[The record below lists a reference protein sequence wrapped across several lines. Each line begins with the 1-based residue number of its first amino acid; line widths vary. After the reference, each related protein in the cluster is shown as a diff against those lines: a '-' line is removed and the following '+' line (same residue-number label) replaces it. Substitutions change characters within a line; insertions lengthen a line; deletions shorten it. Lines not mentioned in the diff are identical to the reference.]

1 MWKKLLGSGVFARG
15 SNPLTKTILGV
26 SLIYGQFRAMA
37 VVKGHIAGS
46 WVFPGLVNTADDLR
60 TALQEAIR
68 ATNFPGQLVSFLVED
83 TRLMHN
89 YHLVPQMKQADLD
102 RFLERIAIQEKA
114 TEGPVVWRY
123 RRAHQA
129 KERIGLLLDIWPQ
142 SLVNE
147 FITVCEDLSLRPVHL
162 LPLSAVFVDQVR
174 MLATSTKKVLLLVT
188 QMAGKVVFVV
198 ATGDGKPLFDRFLSS
213 PKDEVLD
220 PERIGRE
227 IIRSVL
233 FAQQQLRKQ
242 ITQVWVMGETEELSA
257 ERLQPFVEL
266 PILPSPMKPDP
277 SYWIWV
283 GVMLP
288 ATHSSNFIP
297 WEVRTAPIRRVVSK
311 FVVGMVVGLGCASIT
326 TGGLI
331 EGLLVRER
339 GISSALSPETR
350 ALVQEKRDWNLRYQ
364 TLADKQVWVK
374 AVMDEEPSPVIGWFL
389 GYLPDILPRGVTLTK
404 VSLAVQEQGWG
415 LELRGEASK
424 DLRLSAKALAVFEQR
439 LMESPYR
446 VNITKSWRD
455 TWVEQLRQG
464 ATSSDDQQGRPF
476 LIEGQIL

>member
-1 MWKKLLGSGVFARG
+1 MWEKLLGSGVFARG

-46 WVFPGLVNTADDLR
+46 WVFPGLVHTADDLR

-102 RFLERIAIQEKA
+102 QFLERIAIQEKA

-147 FITVCEDLSLRPVHL
+147 FISVCEDLSLRPVHL

-213 PKDEVLD
+213 TKDEVLD

-266 PILPSPMKPDP
+266 PILPSPMKPDLLLDLGWGDAP
-277 SYWIWV
+277 CHPFLELYSV
-283 GVMLP
+283 G
-288 ATHSSNFIP
+288 SSDGADSKGDVKVRGGNGRGIGMCVYHDG
-297 WEVRTAPIRRVVSK
+297 WSDRRTAGSRARYKLGPFARNP
-311 FVVGMVVGLGCASIT
+311 GLGS
-326 TGGLI
+326 GK
-331 EGLLVRER
+331 EGLESSLPDLGGQASLGKGRHGRRAFAGHRMVP
-339 GISSALSPETR
+339 GISS
-350 ALVQEKRDWNLRYQ
+350 RY
-364 TLADKQVWVK
+364 
-374 AVMDEEPSPVIGWFL
+374 SS
-389 GYLPDILPRGVTLTK
+389 PRGDADQG
-404 VSLAVQEQGWG
+404 LAGRPRARLG
-415 LELRGEASK
+415 PRAPRRG
-424 DLRLSAKALAVFEQR
+424 FQR
-439 LMESPYR
+439 SQAE
-446 VNITKSWRD
+446 
-455 TWVEQLRQG
+455 RQG
-464 ATSSDDQQGRPF
+464 AG
-476 LIEGQIL
+476 GV